1 MLPWSSQ
8 ISPDAQAKRYRLVLA
23 ELDGILQPDGTM
35 HPSDVAALRAAHA
48 AGVKVVLASALPPQA
63 MHRYW
68 AQLGLGTPVIALNGA
83 LVYDFPLHRQIT
95 GQSLQPAQL
104 RLAMDAIRNL
114 APRATVG
121 VQHGDTW
128 SANRLSAACQELIKR
143 TGIWP
148 RYIGDLSHDRD
159 EPAYQLWVEVN
170 PAARQS
176 LEAALNHPGV
186 NLAYYTEPARL
197 VLQAASASRG
207 WALAALANLL
217 EIPAN
222 QVMTIGSGSQDRSM
236 LQSAAFA
243 ALVSDVSQELQASVD
258 GAAPAEAP
266 GAAQAVPGYVAM
278 EGSNSE
284 PWPTFEP

>member
-1 MLPWSSQ
+1 MLSWSSQ

-35 HPSDVAALRAAHA
+35 HPSDAAALRAAHA

-63 MHRYW
+63 LHRYW
-68 AQLGLGTPVIALNGA
+68 ARLGLGTPVIALNGA

-104 RLAMDAIRNL
+104 RLAMDAIQRL
-114 APRATVG
+114 APQATVG
-121 VQHGDTW
+121 VQYGDTW
-128 SANRLSAACQELIKR
+128 SANRLSAASQEFIKR
-143 TGIWP
+143 TGVWP
-148 RYIGDLSHDRD
+148 KTIGDLGHNWD
-159 EPAYQLWVEVN
+159 EPAYQLWVEVS
-170 PAARQS
+170 PSTRPG
-176 LEAALNHPGV
+176 LEAALTHPGV

-222 QVMTIGSGSQDRSM
+222 QVMAIGSGSQDRSM

-243 ALVSDVSQELQASVD
+243 ALVSDVSQELQAGVD
-258 GAAPAEAP
+258 GAASGDVESQS
-266 GAAQAVPGYVAM
+266 GHVTM

>member
-1 MLPWSSQ
+1 MVSWSSQ

-35 HPSDVAALRAAHA
+35 HPSDAAALRAAHA

-63 MHRYW
+63 LHRYW

-104 RLAMDAIRNL
+104 RLAMDAIQRV
-114 APRATVG
+114 APQATVG
-121 VQHGDTW
+121 VQYGETW
-128 SANRLSAACQELIKR
+128 SANRLSAASQEFIKR
-143 TGIWP
+143 TGVWP
-148 RYIGDLSHDRD
+148 KVIGDLSHDRD

-170 PAARQS
+170 PAVRLS
-176 LEAALNHPGV
+176 LEAALDHPGV

-222 QVMTIGSGSQDRSM
+222 QVMAIGSGSQDRSM

-243 ALVSDVSQELQASVD
+243 ALVSDVSQELQAGVD
-258 GAAPAEAP
+258 
-266 GAAQAVPGYVAM
+266 GAAQAVPGHVAM
-278 EGSNSE
+278 EGSISE
-284 PWPTFEP
+284 VWPSFEP